1 MVLETLRVYPWFEST
16 DYPFVSVIIPTYNRK
31 TILKK
36 CLSALLAQ
44 TYRHDK
50 YEIIVIDDGSTD
62 GTGEIMGRLVEEH
75 GLEKQSAIM
84 TEAKARIKREAK
96 PVAQIEDKT
105 EAETEGKTE
114 AKAEAKA
121 KREAKPVAEI
131 EDKTESETEAKTEVR
146 TRAETDTKCGRGVKH
161 YSTCRPVRLIYEWQ
175 EHTSAAA
182 ARNRG
187 IRKASG
193 DLVILLDSDIVTLP
207 DFIEAH
213 VLAHLDQAYETQSDE
228 VSVGEFSPED
238 KTIVHG
244 RVIYTEDLDNPT
256 STRKRISDISMAF
269 FAGGNVSIARKWLL
283 EAGLF
288 DEDFIEYGWEDL
300 ELGQRLKK
308 LGLRVMRSD
317 KPAGYHLKH
326 EFSVAKLP
334 AIRKREI
341 ERGRMAVIYYMK
353 HPTSSVRMSTTM
365 IRPFYWLV
373 GLLTLGGWPD
383 KPCAA
388 KLIDWLDRRG
398 LRALLGILLQIMVY
412 YWYVQGIKEGN
423 AEFLG
428 A

>member
-1 MVLETLRVYPWFEST
+1 MEAFRVYPWFGSA
-16 DYPFVSVIIPTYNRK
+16 DLPFISVIIPTYNRK
-31 TILKK
+31 TILRK
-36 CLSALLAQ
+36 CLSALLVQ
-44 TYRHDK
+44 TYPHDK

-62 GTGEIMGRLVEEH
+62 GTGEMVGRLVEEH
-75 GLEKQSAIM
+75 GLEKQSIIM
-84 TEAKARIKREAK
+84 TEADCGCLVE
-96 PVAQIEDKT
+96 PSV
-105 EAETEGKTE
+105 
-114 AKAEAKA
+114 
-121 KREAKPVAEI
+121 
-131 EDKTESETEAKTEVR
+131 
-146 TRAETDTKCGRGVKH
+146 TRR
-161 YSTCRPVRLIYEWQ
+161 SRRLIYEWQ

-187 IRKASG
+187 IRRACG

-213 VLAHLDQAYETQSDE
+213 AFAHLDETCKPRSDE
-228 VSVGEFSPED
+228 PLNHGFSPED

-256 STRKRISDISMAF
+256 STKKRISDISMAF
-269 FAGGNVSIARKWLL
+269 FASGNVSIARKWLL

-288 DEDFIEYGWEDL
+288 DEDFTEYGWEDL

-308 LGLRVMRSD
+308 LGLRVVRSD

-353 HPTSSVRMSTTM
+353 HPTFSVRMSTTM

-383 KPCAA
+383 RPGAA
-388 KLIDWLDRRG
+388 RFIDWLDRRG
-398 LRALLGILLQIMVY
+398 LRALLGILLQIMIY
-412 YWYVQGIKEGN
+412 YWYIQGIKEGN
-423 AEFLG
+423 AKFSDALIQ
-428 A
+428 

>member
-1 MVLETLRVYPWFEST
+1 MNGWNYAQRKMNMQKSNPEGGGGCDLDAKALCQKQLKAADF
-16 DYPFVSVIIPTYNRK
+16 PFVSVIIPTYNRK

-36 CLSALLAQ
+36 CLSALLIQ
-44 TYRHDK
+44 TYPHDK

-62 GTGEIMGRLVEEH
+62 GTGDMVARLVEEH
-75 GLEKQSAIM
+75 GLEEQAIIT
-84 TEAKARIKREAK
+84 TEAKVKKEAK
-96 PVAQIEDKT
+96 PM
-105 EAETEGKTE
+105 AETEGKPE
-114 AKAEAKA
+114 
-121 KREAKPVAEI
+121 V
-131 EDKTESETEAKTEVR
+131 ESQDNTEAKTKAKTGAECGHGV
-146 TRAETDTKCGRGVKH
+146 TRCATRR
-161 YSTCRPVRLIYEWQ
+161 SWRLIYEWQ

-213 VLAHLDQAYETQSDE
+213 VFARVDSASATGHDGVLRD
-228 VSVGEFSPED
+228 GFSPED

-256 STRKRISDISMAF
+256 STKKRISDISMAF
-269 FAGGNVSIARKWLL
+269 FASGNVSIARKWLL

-288 DEDFIEYGWEDL
+288 DEDFTEYGWEDL

-308 LGLRVMRSD
+308 LGLRVARSD

-353 HPTSSVRMSTTM
+353 HPTFSVRMSTTM

-383 KPCAA
+383 RPGAA
-388 KLIDWLDRRG
+388 RLIDWLDRRG
-398 LRALLGILLQIMVY
+398 LRALLGILLQIMIY
-412 YWYVQGIKEGN
+412 YWYIQGIKEGN
-423 AEFLG
+423 SEFSET
-428 A
+428 

>member
-1 MVLETLRVYPWFEST
+1 MQTTDTKSKGGITFNTGALHRDQSKSA

-105 EAETEGKTE
+105 E
-114 AKAEAKA
+114 
-121 KREAKPVAEI
+121 
-131 EDKTESETEAKTEVR
+131 SETEAKTEAR

-175 EHTSAAA
+175 EHTSTAA

-187 IRKASG
+187 IGKASG

-228 VSVGEFSPED
+228 VSSCEFFPED

-288 DEDFIEYGWEDL
+288 DEDFTEYGWEDL

-308 LGLRVMRSD
+308 LGLRVVRSD

-334 AIRKREI
+334 AIRQREI

-353 HPTSSVRMSTTM
+353 HPTFSVRMSTTM

-373 GLLTLGGWPD
+373 GLLTLGAWPD

-398 LRALLGILLQIMVY
+398 LRALLGILLQIMIY
-412 YWYVQGIKEGN
+412 YWYIQGIKEGN